1 MKCDG
6 FEDWSQVAKFRLHD
20 FAFNNK
26 LNHNE
31 KKIIHF
37 KLIFRSLLPL
47 GWRLHHRNGPKRRFH
62 GTGLEPSE
70 AKRWRPVCH
79 PGARFQA
86 VRRRQYKSHQQW
98 KQPEQHQHRT
108 TADKWVIA
116 LFYFLIHSKKRV
128 NKISCSRF
136 KPNIFN
142 NKKNIKFTSLIFFSN
157 LFQNCSHS
165 LWKTKHIC
173 NNWNETKKKTENI
186 ITHDEYHRFCDKA
199 LESKY

>member
-86 VRRRQYKSHQQW
+86 LRRRQYKSHQQW

-136 KPNIFN
+136 KLNIFN
-142 NKKNIKFTSLIFFSN
+142 NKKKHQIHLSHIFLQSIPKLLSLT
-157 LFQNCSHS
+157 LE
-165 LWKTKHIC
+165 
-173 NNWNETKKKTENI
+173 NETYLQQLKRNKKKNRK
-186 ITHDEYHRFCDKA
+186 YHNARRVP
-199 LESKY
+199 